1 VTRQTGVAT
10 SRRTIGA
17 FVYLTLCSV
26 RNRLTWQARRLRSPR
41 YAAALAAGA
50 LYFWYLFFRPDSDAP
65 LNGVVG
71 GSWSILVGSLLLAGL
86 AANWWLIGGDR
97 GALAFSPAEVHFLF
111 PAPVTRRG
119 LIHFKL
125 LRAQSLILVNTLLW
139 VGLLGRGRTELNSGL
154 RALALWT
161 LFSTLHLHRL
171 GASLVRAS
179 AAEHGASGARRGALP
194 FAVFSAAFVALAW
207 ALMTA
212 APALRVAWELG
223 LFPFLTEAGHALQA
237 PVPSTILLPFRAILA
252 PGLATT
258 AAEWGRD
265 MVPAVAIMIAHYA
278 WVMRT
283 DAAFEE
289 AAVEA
294 STRRAARLAARGG
307 RAPVV
312 PSHAIARSTRI
323 PLAPTG
329 HPAVAILWKNLV
341 SVTRAVRLIQLLVPF
356 LAGAAALVLVTA
368 MRPGGTAV
376 TQLAGVLLLSWS
388 GLLIATGPLWIRYD
402 LRQDLPKLELLR
414 SYPLPGWAVVTAE
427 IAASTVILTL
437 SQIALLTLSY
447 LAYLGDPTV
456 DLSVGRRTALLAAA
470 AIALPAVN
478 VLALTVQ
485 NAAALLFPAWV
496 RLGAARPGGVEAM
509 GQSLITTVATLLL
522 VVLLLAVP
530 AACGVGLAY
539 LLRPAMGDWAAAPG
553 LVLCVAMVGLEMV
566 PIARWLGRVFERTDP
581 SAVGAAGP

>member
-1 VTRQTGVAT
+1 VARQ
-10 SRRTIGA
+10 TIGA

-26 RNRLTWQARRLRSPR
+26 RNRLTWQLRRLRSPR

-50 LYFWYLFFRPDSDAP
+50 LYFWYLFFRPDSSAP

-71 GSWSILVGSLLLAGL
+71 GSWSLLVGSLLLAGL
-86 AANWWLIGGDR
+86 AANWWLIGGHR

-171 GASLVRAS
+171 GASLVRAG
-179 AAEHGASGARRGALP
+179 AMEHGASGVRRGALP
-194 FAVFSAAFVALAW
+194 FAIFSAAFVALAW

-212 APALRVAWELG
+212 APALRAAWAAG
-223 LFPFLTEAGHALQA
+223 LFPFLTEAGRALQA
-237 PVPSTILLPFRAILA
+237 PVPATILLPFRAILA

-258 AAEWGRD
+258 AAEWARE
-265 MVPAVAIMIAHYA
+265 MVPAVAIMFAHYA
-278 WVMRT
+278 WVMQT

-307 RAPVV
+307 SAPVV
-312 PSHAIARSTRI
+312 PSHTVARSTRI
-323 PLAPTG
+323 PLRPTG

-341 SVTRAVRLIQLLVPF
+341 SVTRAVRLIQILVPF
-356 LAGAAALVLVTA
+356 LAGALALLVVTA
-368 MRPGGTAV
+368 MQPGGTAV

-402 LRQDLPKLELLR
+402 LRQDLPRLELLR

-427 IAASTVILTL
+427 IAASTVILTTA
-437 SQIALLTLSY
+437 QIALLVLSY

-456 DLSVGRRTALLAAA
+456 DLSIGRRTALLAAA
-470 AIALPAVN
+470 AVALPAIN
-478 VLALTVQ
+478 VLALTIQ

-496 RLGAARPGGVEAM
+496 RLGSARPGGVEAM

-522 VVLLLAVP
+522 LLLLLLVP
-530 AACGVGLAY
+530 GGAGGALAY
-539 LLRPAMGDWAAAPG
+539 LLRPAMGDWAAVPG
-553 LVLCVAMVGLEMV
+553 LLLAVALVGLEMV